1 MLIMYFKMSLAD
13 ILHHGLLDS
22 LLPDHLPFWEEM
34 LEMSKVLAEGLPFVR
49 VDWYYANG
57 QLYFGELTFYL
68 GSGFDEFVPDEF
80 NELAGSWIT
89 LPGTG
94 N

>member
-1 MLIMYFKMSLAD
+1 
-13 ILHHGLLDS
+13 
-22 LLPDHLPFWEEM
+22 M
-34 LEMSKVLAEGLPFVR
+34 LELSRVLAKGLPFVR

-68 GSGFDEFVPDEF
+68 GSGFDEFVPDSF

-89 LPGTG
+89 LPDKTVS
-94 N
+94 